1 MGFPGGGP
9 PNMQGGPRP
18 VMIPGMPPVSMEPP
32 QHLDDS
38 EPPNKRARTE
48 DNLIPEADFLQRH
61 NVSFYPKDVLYLC
74 FDFKTF
80 PGSHHDS
87 SSSTATDGKSK

>member
-9 PNMQGGPRP
+9 PRP
-18 VMIPGMPPVSMEPP
+18 GMIPGMPPVPMEAQ

-48 DNLIPEADFLQRH
+48 DNLIPEAEFLQRH
-61 NVSFYPKDVLYLC
+61 NVSF
-74 FDFKTF
+74 
-80 PGSHHDS
+80 SHLS
-87 SSSTATDGKSK
+87 IKNYQKNNLNRF